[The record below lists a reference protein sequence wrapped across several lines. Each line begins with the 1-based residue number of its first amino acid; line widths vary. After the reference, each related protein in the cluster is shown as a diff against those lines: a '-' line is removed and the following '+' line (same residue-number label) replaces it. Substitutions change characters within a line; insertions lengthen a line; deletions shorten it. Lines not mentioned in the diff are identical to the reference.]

1 MFGGIKKIILWNYE
15 RGTWPYDI
23 LCLLIIAFI
32 FLTPNEWFRKQEK
45 SATNSM
51 TVIVKAADVDQ
62 NRLESGIREITGH
75 SEAKV
80 LSVKRRED
88 NSGQEILEVE
98 VEHGSGQR

>member
-15 RGTWPYDI
+15 RGTWPYDL

-32 FLTPNEWFRKQEK
+32 FLTPNEWFRKQERPATK
-45 SATNSM
+45 SI
-51 TVIVKAADVDQ
+51 TVIVKASDVDQ
-62 NRLESGIREITGH
+62 SQLEAGIREITGQ

-88 NSGQEILEVE
+88 RFGQEVLEVE
-98 VEHGSGQR
+98 VEHRSDLR